1 MSMFCYQCE
10 MSTPNGCGS
19 TGAAVGT
26 CGKDENL
33 ARLQDIRLL
42 PKLPNQ

>member
-10 MSTPNGCGS
+10 MSQKVDVEVH
-19 TGAAVGT
+19 GATVGT

-33 ARLQDIRLL
+33 SRLQDIMILV
-42 PKLPNQ
+42 